1 MKHAVKFSFYL
12 LDRSKSLESKEEIK
26 LKQYLQFIIG
36 ILSLHFGSEFIFAV
50 QLSNSNAN
58 EEEKTKIF

>member
-1 MKHAVKFSFYL
+1 MKHAVKFSLYL

-36 ILSLHFGSEFIFAV
+36 ILSLHFGSEFIFA
-50 QLSNSNAN
+50 
-58 EEEKTKIF
+58 I